1 MASSLPGDLKG
12 LECYTS
18 KLSKVP
24 LLSSLIFFVFLLF
37 CTVVVVF
44 WGWESPFTEEEKRW
58 VERSSDSSLMSNF
71 VKSRCLRALKM
82 QKSFFIGTITVS
94 NQACRGKNDG
104 N

>member
-24 LLSSLIFFVFLLF
+24 LLSPSFSLFVYCFFWFFGYGNHLLLRRRRD
-37 CTVVVVF
+37 
-44 WGWESPFTEEEKRW
+44 GLR
-58 VERSSDSSLMSNF
+58 VERSSGSSLMSNF
-71 VKSRCLRALKM
+71 VKSRCLSALKM
-82 QKSFFIGTITVS
+82 QKSFFIGTISVS
-94 NQACRGKNDG
+94 NKACQGKNDG